1 MSIDPRSTRLF
12 IGLGVVAAIL
22 LAKIFSI
29 QVLDDHYK
37 IDADNNTTVREII
50 YPTRGVIY
58 DRNGN
63 ILVGNKVA
71 YDILV
76 NPRDLE
82 KVEFDTV
89 GLAAA
94 LDTTVEFI
102 RGKMQEYRKNRRK
115 IGFQSVTMIKQIPAE
130 TYNKFAEVQYRFPGF
145 KGQVRGIR
153 DYPINAGG
161 NLLGYVSEVDQNYMD
176 SHPGEYR
183 SGDYAGKTG
192 IEAAREKDLRGEKG
206 YHIFLRN
213 SKNQIEQ
220 PYKDGEFDK
229 EAVPGHDIVTTIDAQ
244 LQQYGQELM
253 RNKVGAIV
261 AIEPGTGEILS
272 LVSSPGIDVSQL
284 ADIGKYYQEILA
296 DPYRPMYNRAVQASY
311 PPGSVF
317 KLVNGLVGLEEGVL
331 RPEMTYPCSHGY
343 HFGAGHKLGCHGH
356 KSPLNMEESIMMS
369 CNAYYCYVLKNILD
383 NRKFEGDYGEALD
396 HWHDMVTSFGFGTK
410 LGSDF
415 PNELSGSIPT
425 SKPYNRAYGKGRWN
439 STTVISLSI
448 GQGEILATPMHLAN
462 LCATV
467 ANRGYY
473 YIPHIIKASE
483 GVEIDP
489 KYYEKQYTKVSLE
502 HFPKV
507 IKGMWRAVNSGA
519 GMGGTAWVAHIDGLD
534 VCGKTGTAQN
544 PRGADNSVFIC
555 FAPMDNPKIAIA
567 AYVENGGFGATYAAP
582 MASLMVEMYLNGE
595 VKRTEWTS
603 PSLVNHSRLRSTPL
617 PISLSRVQ
625 RSWLATTKRP

>member
-1 MSIDPRSTRLF
+1 MTTDRRHTRLLV
-12 IGLGVVAAIL
+12 GLGVAAFVL
-22 LAKIFSI
+22 LAKLFSI
-29 QVLDDHYK
+29 QVMDDHYK
-37 IDADNNTTVREII
+37 TDAEINSTVKEMIL
-50 YPTRGVIY
+50 PTRGVIY
-58 DRNGN
+58 DRNGD

-76 NPRDLE
+76 YPRE
-82 KVEFDTV
+82 ISKEGFDT
-89 GLAAA
+89 LALATV
-94 LDTTVEFI
+94 LDVTPDFI
-102 RGKMQEYRKNRRK
+102 RGKMDEYERNRKK
-115 IGFQSVTMIKQIPAE
+115 IGFQSVTMLKQIPAE

-145 KGQVRGIR
+145 RGQVRGIR

-161 NLLGYVSEVDQNYMD
+161 NLLGYVSEVNQAYIDR
-176 SHPGEYR
+176 HPGEYR
-183 SGDYAGKTG
+183 SGDYAGMTG

-206 YHIFLRN
+206 YHMYLRN
-213 SKNQIEQ
+213 SHNQIEQ
-220 PYKDGEFDK
+220 PYKNGEFDK
-229 EAVPGHDIVTTIDAQ
+229 EAVPGHDIVTTIDAG

-253 RNKVGAIV
+253 QNKVGAIV
-261 AIEPGTGEILS
+261 AIEPGTGEILA
-272 LVSSPGIDVSQL
+272 LVSSPGIDVEQL
-284 ADIGKYYQEILA
+284 ADIGKYYDEISKN
-296 DPYRPMYNRAVQASY
+296 PYRPMYNRAVQASY

-317 KLVNGLVGLEEGVL
+317 KLVNGLIGLEEGVL
-331 RPEMTYPCSHGY
+331 RPEMMYPCSHGY

-383 NRKFEGDYGEALD
+383 NRKFEGDYGEAMD

-415 PNELSGSIPT
+415 PAELSGSIPT
-425 SKPYNRAYGKGRWN
+425 SKTYNRAYGKGRWN

-489 KYYEKQYTKVSLE
+489 KYYEKQYTKVSTE

-507 IKGMWRAVNSGA
+507 IQGMWRAVNSGA
-519 GMGGTAWVAHIDGLD
+519 GMGGTAWIAHIDGLD

-555 FAPMDNPKIAIA
+555 FAPKDDPKIAIA

-582 MASLMVEMYLNGE
+582 MASLMVEKYLKGE
-595 VKRTEWTS
+595 VKRED
-603 PSLVNHSRLRSTPL
+603 LEKRMKEMNLM
-617 PISLSRVQ
+617 SRV
-625 RSWLATTKRP
+625 KKD